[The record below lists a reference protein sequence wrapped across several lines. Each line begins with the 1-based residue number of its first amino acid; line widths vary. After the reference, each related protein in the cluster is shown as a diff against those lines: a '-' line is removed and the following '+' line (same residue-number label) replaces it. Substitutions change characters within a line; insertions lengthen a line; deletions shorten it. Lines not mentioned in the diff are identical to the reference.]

1 MYRDEIEM
9 KFKSQTRIKWQD
21 QIEKDES
28 FPTTYDEAEFEHQA
42 ETLSNG
48 PRYLGKCGLK

>member
-9 KFKSQTRIKWQD
+9 KFKSQTKIKWQD
-21 QIEKDES
+21 KVENDES
-28 FPTTYDEAEFEHQA
+28 FPTTYDEAEFEQQA
-42 ETLSNG
+42 DTLSNG

>member
-9 KFKSQTRIKWQD
+9 KFKSQTKIKLQD
-21 QIEKDES
+21 QVENDGS
-28 FPTTYDEAEFEHQA
+28 FPTTYDEAEFEQQA
-42 ETLSNG
+42 DTLSNG